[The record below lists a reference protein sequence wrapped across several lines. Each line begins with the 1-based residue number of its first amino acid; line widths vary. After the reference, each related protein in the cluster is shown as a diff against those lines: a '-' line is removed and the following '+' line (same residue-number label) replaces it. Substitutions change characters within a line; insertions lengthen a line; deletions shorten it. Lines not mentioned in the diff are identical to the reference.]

1 MKISKGLTGAIL
13 GLSLLAAPICASAP
27 AVAAPIAPT
36 SVSDLVKDDNFAE
49 IQEVFN
55 AVNAFRASKGLAPV
69 NYNVYAA
76 NVAQDWSDYMG
87 AEADFSHNP
96 DFATDPRISGTQW
109 SGEIIAARWDRSGA
123 ALVKQWINSDA
134 HNATMSDPNFTT
146 IGIGITYTNET
157 GKTFET
163 TGRAATYGIIDFYR
177 FVPNK
182 EKTFANPLDAK
193 NNTNP
198 LPTAPT
204 PTPTPTPVPT
214 PIPTPTPTPTPTPVP
229 VDPTPTPGVKLV
241 TPATPTFDNWE
252 QGYTIP
258 AQSGV
263 IYAVNGTDVRGGTY
277 NTRETAV
284 KITAKAMAGYVLNG
298 TSEWSYKYTPTYQI
312 PKVPGSVGPVKFSDL
327 KNVPPL
333 KKTNTYSESA
343 PVKVEVVAPA
353 QKKSIVEYLTGKTT
367 EPQATAGPLKSTT
380 DSFAPTTS
388 QENAPEAA
396 RAPEV
401 NDAQFRAGMAD
412 GMK

>member
-13 GLSLLAAPICASAP
+13 GLSLLAVPICASAP

-76 NVAQDWSDYMG
+76 NVAQEWSDYMG

-96 DFATDPRISGTQW
+96 YFATDPRISGTQW

-198 LPTAPT
+198 LPTAPA
-204 PTPTPTPVPT
+204 PTPTPAPV
-214 PIPTPTPTPTPTPVP
+214 PTPTPTPVP
-229 VDPTPTPGVKLV
+229 VDPTPTPEVKLV
-241 TPATPTFDNWE
+241 APAAPIFNNWE

-258 AQSGV
+258 SQIGV

-284 KITAKAMAGYVLNG
+284 KITAKAMTGYVLNG

-333 KKTNTYSESA
+333 KKTKTYSEST

-353 QKKSIVEYLTGKTT
+353 QKKSIIEYLTGKTS
-367 EPQATAGPLKSTT
+367 EPQIAADPLK
-380 DSFAPTTS
+380 PTTESSVPMPS
-388 QENAPEAA
+388 QEKAPETTLSTDAT
-396 RAPEV
+396 
-401 NDAQFRAGMAD
+401 NAQFRAGMAD

>member
-13 GLSLLAAPICASAP
+13 GLTLLAAPICASVP
-27 AVAAPIAPT
+27 AIAAPIAPT

-109 SGEIIAARWDRSGA
+109 SGEIIAARWDRSGT

-182 EKTFANPLDAK
+182 DKTFANPLDAK
-193 NNTNP
+193 NNTHP
-198 LPTAPT
+198 LPTT
-204 PTPTPTPVPT
+204 PAPVPVPVE
-214 PIPTPTPTPTPTPVP
+214 PIPTPTPVEPTPIPT
-229 VDPTPTPGVKLV
+229 DPAPAPGVKLV
-241 TPATPTFDNWE
+241 TPTSPTFDNWE
-252 QGYTIP
+252 QGYTVP
-258 AQSGV
+258 VQTGV
-263 IYAVNGTDVRGGTY
+263 IYSVNGKDIRGGTY

-284 KITAKAMAGYVLNG
+284 KITAKALNGYVLNG
-298 TSEWSYKYTPTYQI
+298 TAEWSYKYTPTYHI
-312 PKVPGSVGPVKFSDL
+312 PKVPNSPGPVKVSDPRSL
-327 KNVPPL
+327 PPL
-333 KKTNTYSESA
+333 NKTKNYAESA
-343 PVKVEVVAPA
+343 PVKVEELSAPA
-353 QKKSIVEYLTGKTT
+353 PVQKKSIVEYLSGKTSET
-367 EPQATAGPLKSTT
+367 QSTT
-380 DSFAPTTS
+380 PVSPLTSSPVDAAKPSEVPTRVGET
-388 QENAPEAA
+388 
-396 RAPEV
+396 
-401 NDAQFRAGMAD
+401 DAQFRAGMAD